1 MVLPLSVFY
10 PPLPSYE
17 EEERERRG
25 SIGGPVDENLLGRS
39 PSFFQS
45 LEDLGIPKNSIKGQD
60 ASDLVQNSKLSLD
73 AQMILHA
80 SPVKNIPPR
89 TNNESD
95 GSNPR
100 KRTPPFD
107 LDTSSFEEPTLTLT
121 RYAKFY
127 FPFLACLLY
136 RC

>member
-1 MVLPLSVFY
+1 MNRVKSGEMVLPLSVFY

-25 SIGGPVDENLLGRS
+25 SIGGPVDENMLGRS

-45 LEDLGIPKNSIKGQD
+45 LEDLSIPKNSIKGQD
-60 ASDLVQNSKLSLD
+60 STDLVQNSKLSLD

-89 TNNESD
+89 VTND
-95 GSNPR
+95 GDGGNSR

-107 LDTSSFEEPTLTLT
+107 LDAPNFEEPTLTLT
-121 RYAKFY
+121 RYNFN
-127 FPFLACLLY
+127 
-136 RC
+136 

>member
-25 SIGGPVDENLLGRS
+25 SIGGPVDENMLGRS
-39 PSFFQS
+39 PSFFHS
-45 LEDLGIPKNSIKGQD
+45 LEDMSIPKGSIKGQES
-60 ASDLVQNSKLSLD
+60 SDLVQNSKLSLD

-89 TNNESD
+89 VERPLANDNENN
-95 GSNPR
+95 NTAR
-100 KRTPPFD
+100 QRTPLFD
-107 LDTSSFEEPTLTLT
+107 IEAAFEEPTLTLT
-121 RYAKFY
+121 RYVSFGHFRAKK
-127 FPFLACLLY
+127 
-136 RC
+136 